1 MVYVDDCAI
10 AYDKQSQPLFDT
22 FCVDLAKD
30 FKYTNRG
37 DLQWFLGFQVTRD
50 RKAGTLKI
58 DQGSFVRNMLAEYNM
73 LDCVPVSTPG
83 VPGTHPGEK
92 FMPGTGA
99 EYDSEKAAMKLYPYR
114 RVVGSLLWLAR
125 CTRPDLAFT
134 AGILSRALHNPG
146 YVHKHAA
153 KHALRYCKLT
163 ADHGLTFRR
172 SATST
177 LTGQVDS
184 DWQPD
189 YGTSE
194 SNRRS
199 TTGWVFW
206 SCGSAVSWRSS
217 RQKAVA
223 ASSAEAEYMAA
234 FCAARECV
242 FLRRLKA
249 DLGCPQLPPTVIGE
263 DNQACIRISK
273 NPCDAERTKHIDG
286 KYHLVRDLVKD
297 NVLELQYIDTNN
309 MCADMLTKFVPL
321 PKVNKF
327 RSGILGSCSSNSS
340 RLDTG

>member
-10 AYDKQSQPLFDT
+10 AFDKTSKPLFDV
-22 FCVDLAKD
+22 FCTDLGKD

-37 DLQWFLGFQVTRD
+37 DLKWFLGFQITRD
-50 RKAGTLKI
+50 RAAGTLKI
-58 DQGSFVRNMLAEYNM
+58 DQGAFVRSMLEAYNM
-73 LDCVPVSTPG
+73 TDCIPVSTPG
-83 VPGTHPGEK
+83 MPNTYPGEK
-92 FMPGTGA
+92 HMPGTGS
-99 EYDSEKAAMKLYPYR
+99 EYDAERTAMKLRPYR

-134 AGILSRALHNPG
+134 ASILSRALHNPG
-146 YVHKHAA
+146 YLHWQAA

-163 ADHGLTFRR
+163 ADTGITFDR
-172 SATST
+172 SASNT
-177 LTGQVDS
+177 LTGQVDAN
-184 DWQPD
+184 WQPD
-189 YGTSE
+189 YGDSN

-206 SCGSAVSWRSS
+206 SCGAAISWRSS

-234 FCAARECV
+234 FCASRECV
-242 FLRRLKA
+242 FLRRLMA
-249 DLGCPQLPPTVIGE
+249 DLGSPQVGPTIIGE

-297 NVLELQYIDTNN
+297 DVLQLEYVDTNN
-309 MCADMLTKFVPL
+309 MSADMLTKFVPL

-327 RSGILGSCSSNSS
+327 RSRMVGSAFKRRHPSA
-340 RLDTG
+340 G